1 MIYRKFKDLDISML
15 GFGLMRLPV
24 KEDGRI
30 DEFVKNKYSSFDGE
44 LGKKIRSGGA
54 TLEELAARADE
65 MGAPSLPGSGRQEY
79 LEGVVNQIL
88 FS

>member
-30 DEFVKNKYSSFDGE
+30 DEE
-44 LGKKIRSGGA
+44 LTAEMVDYAMKHGVNYYDTAYPYHGSMSEPAIGRS
-54 TLEELAARADE
+54 LARYPRE
-65 MGAPSLPGSGRQEY
+65 S
-79 LEGVVNQIL
+79 
-88 FS
+88 